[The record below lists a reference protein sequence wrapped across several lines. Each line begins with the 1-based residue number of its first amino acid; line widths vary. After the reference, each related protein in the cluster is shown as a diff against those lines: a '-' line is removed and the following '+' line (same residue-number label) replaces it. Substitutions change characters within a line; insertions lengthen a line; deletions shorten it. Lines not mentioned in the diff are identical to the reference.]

1 MKQTIIRYGLI
12 SGVISS
18 ILMLIV
24 SLIGQSIGF
33 QTFAE
38 YGVWVGFS
46 AIILSLTLVFIGIKS
61 YRDEQGGGQIS
72 FGRAFQIGILVTLI
86 SCVCYSITWVVCYF
100 NFFPT
105 FMDDFGAYQ
114 LQKLKES
121 GGSVAE
127 IAKQTAEINRTKEL
141 YQNPFYNFAV
151 TFMEPFPVGLLMT
164 AVSAFVLRKK

>member
-61 YRDEQGGGQIS
+61 YRRSYYIWES
-72 FGRAFQIGILVTLI
+72 VSNRHFRYCHFLRML
-86 SCVCYSITWVVCYF
+86 F
-100 NFFPT
+100 NHLGDLLLQLFPH
-105 FMDDFGAYQ
+105 
-114 LQKLKES
+114 
-121 GGSVAE
+121 
-127 IAKQTAEINRTKEL
+127 
-141 YQNPFYNFAV
+141 FY
-151 TFMEPFPVGLLMT
+151 G
-164 AVSAFVLRKK
+164 

>member
-1 MKQTIIRYGLI
+1 MRQTIIRYGLI

-24 SLIGQSIGF
+24 SSIMKVIGF
-33 QTFAE
+33 EKFAE
-38 YGVWVGFS
+38 YGVWVGFTC
-46 AIILSLTLVFIGIKS
+46 IILSLVLVFFGIKT

-72 FGRAFQIGILVTLI
+72 FGKAFQIGILVTVI
-86 SCVCYSITWVVCYF
+86 SCVCYSLTWVVCYF
-100 NFFPT
+100 NFFPN

-121 GGSVAE
+121 GESAAE

-141 YQNPFYNFAV
+141 YQNPLYNFAV

-164 AVSAFVLRKK
+164 AVSALVLKKK

>member
-72 FGRAFQIGILVTLI
+72 FGRAFQIGILVTVI
-86 SCVCYSITWVVCYF
+86 SCVCYSITWVICYF

-105 FMDDFGAYQ
+105 FMDDFGAYH

-121 GGSVAE
+121 GESAAE
-127 IAKQTAEINRTKEL
+127 IAKQAAEMRRTKEM
-141 YQNPFYNFAV
+141 YQNPLYNFAI